1 MPDFDPA
8 AALDR
13 LFDEY
18 SRRATA
24 IRHDLGLQH
33 DADFAEQAVERQN
46 DEVLQALLAEA
57 EAGLRQ
63 VGLARLHLADG
74 SYGQCQ
80 RCGEPIEPARL
91 RALPAAEFCL
101 SCAAHAGV

>member
-1 MPDFDPA
+1 MSFDPGP
-8 AALDR
+8 ALEQ

-18 SRRATA
+18 SQRARA
-24 IRHDLGLQH
+24 IRHDLGLPH
-33 DADFAEQAVERQN
+33 NADFAEQAQERQN

-63 VGLARLHLADG
+63 VGLARQRLAAG
-74 SYGQCQ
+74 RYGLCL

-91 RALPAAEFCL
+91 QAWAAAECCL
-101 SCAAHAGV
+101 ACAERSEV

>member
-1 MPDFDPA
+1 MSFDPGS
-8 AALDR
+8 ALER

-18 SRRATA
+18 SRRAKA
-24 IRHDLGLQH
+24 IRHDLGLPH
-33 DADFAEQAVERQN
+33 NADFAEQAQERQN

-63 VGLARLHLADG
+63 VGLARLRLAEG
-74 SYGQCQ
+74 TYGQCQ

-91 RALPAAEFCL
+91 QALPAAECCL
-101 SCAAHAGV
+101 ACADKHQA

>member
-1 MPDFDPA
+1 MSFDPGP
-8 AALDR
+8 ALEQ

-18 SRRATA
+18 SQRARA
-24 IRHDLGLQH
+24 IRHDLGLPH
-33 DADFAEQAVERQN
+33 NADFAEQAQERQN

-63 VGLARLHLADG
+63 VGLARQRLAAG
-74 SYGQCQ
+74 RYGLCL

-91 RALPAAEFCL
+91 QAWPAAECCL
-101 SCAAHAGV
+101 ACAERSEV